1 MRIAIV
7 ALLAASVLGGCASTP
22 RMSDAQRL
30 ALYSAHAGA
39 PVRDIRYTDP
49 ISWEKID
56 DHHML
61 LTMRPSEAWL
71 LRIGG
76 PCLSWG
82 GSSPTIIID
91 NSLNQLSAG
100 FDNISVPGLSAKCR
114 IEEIRPVD
122 VAAVRAARSRAGQDQ
137 VSGAT

>member
-1 MRIAIV
+1 MRKALI
-7 ALLAASVLGGCASTP
+7 ALLAVSVVAGCATTG
-22 RMSDAQRL
+22 MSDAERL
-30 ALYSAHAGA
+30 ALYSAYAGP
-39 PVRDIRYTDP
+39 PVRNIPYTNP

-76 PCLSWG
+76 PCLAWG

-100 FDNISVPGLSAKCR
+100 FDNISVPGNPAKCR

-122 VAAVRAARSRAGQDQ
+122 VAAVRDARADQ
-137 VSGAT
+137 ASGST

>member
-1 MRIAIV
+1 MKIALV
-7 ALLAASVLGGCASTP
+7 ALLAASVLGGCATTN
-22 RMSDAQRL
+22 RMSDAERL

-76 PCLSWG
+76 PCLAWG

-122 VAAVRAARSRAGQDQ
+122 VAAVRAARNQA
-137 VSGAT
+137 SGAT